1 MGAFGPGARDAGR
14 RLALR
19 RSPVAR
25 LAAAASVALAI
36 VLVGLIVLGGG
47 SSYRVRLL
55 FSNASGLVS
64 GNQVMIGPATVGSV
78 DSIGLTRHG
87 QAAVVIGL
95 DGGAAPLHRGTV
107 ARIEEN
113 GLAGIADHYITLEP
127 AAASSPTIPSGG
139 TIASSE
145 THSEV
150 SLDELF
156 DALNPLTRSGIR
168 NLIRGEA
175 TAIRGRTRDANRA
188 LEYLAP
194 ALYST
199 SQVTAEL
206 SRSEPAFDALLVQGA
221 RTMQALAGRAQQLTQ
236 LVANTDA
243 ATGAIAQ
250 QSSAL
255 ADSLDLLPTTLDR
268 TTATLAGL
276 RSTLTTLTPLVDAA
290 KPATRRLESFSAQ
303 LRQFAQSSIP
313 TLAALAAVIQG
324 KSGSVDLITLLRQTP
339 GLASVAGR
347 NFPEIVAAL
356 NDSHPQLDYL
366 RAYTPDVV
374 AALTNVGQ
382 ASANYDADGHYTRVL
397 PWFGA
402 FGITPTSQL
411 TPQPPAD
418 RYAGLR
424 VVHGRCPGGAAQP
437 APDHSA
443 PVAVAGCKPSSSP
456 SGL

>member
-1 MGAFGPGARDAGR
+1 MGAYGPGARVASR
-14 RLALR
+14 RVRLG

-25 LAAAASVALAI
+25 AAAVASVALAI

-47 SSYRVRLL
+47 PSYRVRLL
-55 FSNASGLVS
+55 FANASGLVT

-78 DSIGLTRHG
+78 DSIGLTRQG
-87 QAAVVIGL
+87 QAAVVISVGSA
-95 DGGAAPLHRGTV
+95 AAPLRQGTV

-139 TIASSE
+139 TIPSSK
-145 THSEV
+145 TYSEV
-150 SLDELF
+150 SLDEVF
-156 DALNPLTRSGIR
+156 DTLNPLTRAGIR

-175 TAIRGRTRDANRA
+175 TAIRGRARAANRT

-206 SRSEPAFDALLVQGA
+206 SRNEPAFDALLVQGA
-221 RTMQALAGRAQQLTQ
+221 QTMQALAGRAQQLTQ
-236 LVANTDA
+236 LVANTNA

-255 ADSLDLLPTTLDR
+255 ATSLDLLPTTLNH

-276 RSTLTTLTPLVDAA
+276 RGTLSALTPLVDAA
-290 KPATRRLESFSAQ
+290 KPATRRLTTFSTE
-303 LRQFAQSSIP
+303 LRQFAQTSIP
-313 TLAALAAVIQG
+313 TLQALAAAIHG
-324 KSGSVDLITLLRQTP
+324 ESGSANLITLLRQTP
-339 GLASVAGR
+339 GLAAVAGQ
-347 NFPEIVAAL
+347 NFPEIVASL
-356 NDSHPQLDYL
+356 NDSQPQLDYL

-382 ASANYDADGHYTRVL
+382 ASANYDANGHYTRVL

-402 FGITPTSQL
+402 YGITTSQL
-411 TPQPPAD
+411 TPQPPSD
-418 RYAGLR
+418 RYMGLQ
-424 VVHGRCPGGAAQP
+424 VVHGRCPGGAAQA

-443 PVAVAGCKPSSSP
+443 PVAVPGCSPSSSP
-456 SGL
+456 GG